1 MDKVIDHDTPRCAA
15 EAEIRAHQGD
25 GETLRE
31 TAMRA
36 IAETR
41 FVPAKGR
48 NRISSMV
55 EGRPDWVLSR
65 QRAWGVP
72 ITLFVHRK
80 TGQYLID
87 PAVND
92 RIVAAVTAAGVD
104 AWSDARAQ
112 EDLGDA
118 YEDAGSERITDILD
132 VWFDSGC
139 THARSEERRV
149 GNECCSTCR
158 SRWSP

>member
-15 EAEIRAHQGD
+15 ESHIRAQQGD

-36 IAETR
+36 IAGTR
-41 FVPAKGR
+41 FVPPKGR
-48 NRISSMV
+48 NRIGSMV

-80 TGQYLID
+80 SGHYLID
-87 PAVND
+87 TAVNA
-92 RIVAAVTAAGVD
+92 RIVAAVTTSGVT
-104 AWSDARAQ
+104 
-112 EDLGDA
+112 
-118 YEDAGSERITDILD
+118 SE
-132 VWFDSGC
+132 G
-139 THARSEERRV
+139 RRV
-149 GNECCSTCR
+149 GKEGVMTGKSGG
-158 SRWSP
+158 

>member
-15 EAEIRAHQGD
+15 ETEIRAHQGD

-92 RIVAAVTAAGVD
+92 RIVAEVKAAGVD
-104 AWSDARAQ
+104 ALSDARA
-112 EDLGDA
+112 G
-118 YEDAGSERITDILD
+118 
-132 VWFDSGC
+132 DSG
-139 THARSEERRV
+139 RPL
-149 GNECCSTCR
+149 
-158 SRWSP
+158 SPTRIRAPHRPPRPLLRLGRPP

>member
-15 EAEIRAHQGD
+15 ETEIRAHQGD

-65 QRAWGVP
+65 QRAWGVT
-72 ITLFVHRK
+72 ITLFVHSK
-80 TGQYLID
+80 HGHYLID
-87 PAVND
+87 PAAN
-92 RIVAAVTAAGVD
+92 
-104 AWSDARAQ
+104 
-112 EDLGDA
+112 
-118 YEDAGSERITDILD
+118 
-132 VWFDSGC
+132 
-139 THARSEERRV
+139 ERRV
-149 GNECCSTCR
+149 APAKADGAEARGDERDTGAQGGAWDDGENRKNEG
-158 SRWSP
+158 